1 MEFKNRRFRFF
12 DEVYSLEFVD
22 SITNPDEDAHSFGYT
37 DLVSKRI
44 VIALR
49 DNGGRPH
56 SESHIRNIIRHE
68 LMHVI
73 LLEGQYLSEGADEPL
88 VEWLAKC
95 IGILLNNKILV

>member
-1 MEFKNRRFRFF
+1 MEFKNRKFRFF
-12 DEVYSLEFVD
+12 DEVYSLEFVE
-22 SITNPDEDAHSFGYT
+22 SITNPDESAHSFGYT

-49 DNGGRPH
+49 DNTGKLH

-73 LLEGQYLSEGADEPL
+73 LLEGQYLDEGADEPL
-88 VEWLAKC
+88 VEWLAKSL
-95 IGILLNNKILV
+95 GILIKEKLI

>member
-22 SITNPDEDAHSFGYT
+22 SISNPDEDAHSFGYT

-49 DNGGRPH
+49 DNGGKLH

-73 LLEGQYLSEGADEPL
+73 LLEGQYLVEGADEPL
-88 VEWLAKC
+88 VEWLAKSL
-95 IGILLNNKILV
+95 GILIKEKLI

>member
-1 MEFKNRRFRFF
+1 MEFKNKKFRFF

-22 SITNPDEDAHSFGYT
+22 SISINDDGHSFGYT
-37 DLVSKRI
+37 DLVAKKI
-44 VIALR
+44 VISTK
-49 DNGGRPH
+49 DNDGKPH

-73 LLEGQYLSEGADEPL
+73 LFEGQYLDEGADEPL

-95 IGILLNNKILV
+95 TGILINNKVLV